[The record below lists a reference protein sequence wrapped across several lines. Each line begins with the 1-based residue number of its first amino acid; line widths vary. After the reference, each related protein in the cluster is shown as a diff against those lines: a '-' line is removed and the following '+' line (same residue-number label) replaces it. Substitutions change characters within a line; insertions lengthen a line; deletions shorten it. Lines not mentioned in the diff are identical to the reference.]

1 MRHHGHARDHG
12 KFARECVRKLPDG
25 RRLITELDQPTK
37 VVDREGHE
45 IAPSRSEIAAL
56 IAVSEMD
63 FPVKFRAEDWSTV

>member
-1 MRHHGHARDHG
+1 
-12 KFARECVRKLPDG
+12 
-25 RRLITELDQPTK
+25 LITELDQPTK